1 MLVYLVDPAHLVSHL
16 AALALRR
23 QAVLHGTVHLLHELF
38 QPDALVQ
45 GHSVLEGTHAVIP
58 CVGGTHGVPRVG
70 GIGILDGVLAQ
81 ILSQRDTQQAHE
93 GAEGLDAVLHAFGH
107 QILFGEPD
115 SDAVHGL
122 LAGLHHLPL
131 HRSLVHDLQRI
142 LLHQLCDVVGRAA
155 GDGRVGKG
163 GTVAQVTVQL
173 QDAGEEGRYPVAVRD
188 EVKPVKVHGIL
199 CAVQGKEVA
208 VRLLRHLPHH
218 AVRVDKAGLR
228 VRFQKGFALF
238 PHQPHPVIGGSFQRG
253 IQRLLQQGRIHRVLQ
268 GELIPGAHFFPAEI
282 VHDALKD
289 ILRRTLCCFH
299 RLTRHWLPDNRPGH

>member
-1 MLVYLVDPAHLVSHL
+1 MLVHLVDPAHLVSHP
-16 AALALRR
+16 AAFPLRG
-23 QAVLHGTVHLLHELF
+23 QAGLDGGVHLLQELF
-38 QPDALVQ
+38 QPHPLGQV
-45 GHSVLEGTHAVIP
+45 HPTLEGAYAVIP
-58 CVGGTHGVPRVG
+58 CVGGTHGVPGVG

-81 ILSQRDTQQAHE
+81 ILSQRDAQQAHE

-131 HRSLVHDLQRI
+131 HRSLVHDLQRV

-155 GDGRVGKG
+155 GDGRVCKG

-188 EVKPVKVHGIL
+188 EVEPVEVHDVL
-199 CAVQGKEVA
+199 CAVHGKEVA

-228 VRFQKGFALF
+228 IRFQKGFAFF
-238 PHQPHPVIGGSFQRG
+238 PHQPHPVIGCSFQRG

-289 ILRRTLCCFH
+289 IFRRTLCCFH

>member
-1 MLVYLVDPAHLVSHL
+1 M
-16 AALALRR
+16 
-23 QAVLHGTVHLLHELF
+23 
-38 QPDALVQ
+38 Q
-45 GHSVLEGTHAVIP
+45 GHSVLEGTHAVVP

-70 GIGILDGVLAQ
+70 RVRILDGVLAQ
-81 ILSQRDTQQAHE
+81 ILSQRDAQQAHE

-122 LAGLHHLPL
+122 LAGVHHLPL
-131 HRSLVHDLQRI
+131 HRSLVHDLQRV

-188 EVKPVKVHGIL
+188 EVEPVEVHDVL
-199 CAVQGKEVA
+199 CAVHGKEVA

-218 AVRVDKAGLR
+218 AVRVHQTGLR
-228 VRFQKGFALF
+228 VRFQKGFALL
-238 PHQPHPVIGGSFQRG
+238 PHQPHPVIGGSFQCG